1 MNVFDLRSVHV
12 AVIWS
17 DSSPKYVARK
27 RRMESMFEN
36 IGLPVTFHLSGNHYP
51 YSLARAN
58 IEIMQEHVNHS
69 TKPLLILEDDLGWS
83 GQTVFSVPQD
93 ADIMYLGMS
102 ALGVD
107 RYANMHDT
115 CVFDGLEKRI
125 VPTHTG
131 VVRILNSLTTHAV
144 MYINPDILRILIP
157 LFAYTINNPEPQIVL
172 DVALARLQPLFKTY
186 GCNPPVFWQSS
197 EVDDSPHQKQAE
209 TLTRFSYK

>member
-1 MNVFDLRSVHV
+1 MNVFDLRSARVV
-12 AVIWS
+12 VIWS

-36 IGLPVTFHLSGNHYP
+36 IGLPVTFHLSGNNYP
-51 YSLARAN
+51 YSVARAN

-69 TKPLLILEDDLGWS
+69 TKPLLILEDDLGWN

-107 RYANMHDT
+107 RYANTHDT
-115 CVFDGLEKRI
+115 AWFDGLQQRI
-125 VPTHTG
+125 VPLCTG
-131 VVRILNSLTTHAV
+131 VVRILNSLTTHAIL
-144 MYINPDILRILIP
+144 YFNTDILRILIP
-157 LFAYTINNPEPQIVL
+157 LFAYTVNNPEPLIVL

-186 GCNPPVFWQSS
+186 GCNPPIFWQSS
-197 EVDDSPHQKQAE
+197 EADDSPNQKQVEA
-209 TLTRFSYK
+209 LTRIQL